1 VKLAGVQPNPEVN
14 VPGKHVAVR
23 QMFAEIAPSYD
34 RLNHLLSAHIDK
46 YWRWFT
52 VRKIRDLLLQPD
64 ALALDLCCGT
74 GDLAFALAKFAKVV
88 ACDFCHPML
97 VIGRQ
102 KGSRYPDRQAQFTEG
117 DALMLPFADGVFD
130 VVTISFGLRN
140 LENLEGGLREM
151 LRVLK
156 PGGRAAVLEFS
167 QPVVPVF
174 ASIASFYM
182 NRMVPRIGARL
193 SGYGAAY
200 HYLPASVRAFP
211 KQRELMSIMQ
221 EAGFQRVRYHNLMG
235 GAVALHLGE
244 SCRNRDER
252 ANIHVS

>member
-1 VKLAGVQPNPEVN
+1 MKLAGVHPSPEVN
-14 VPGKHVAVR
+14 VPGKHAAVR
-23 QMFAEIAPSYD
+23 QMFAEIAPNYD
-34 RLNHLLSAHIDK
+34 RLNHLLSGNIDR

-52 VRKIRDLLLQPD
+52 VRKTRDLLSQPN

-74 GDLAFALAKFAKVV
+74 GDLAFALAKFAKVI

-97 VIGRQ
+97 VIAREKASRFPGREA
-102 KGSRYPDRQAQFTEG
+102 RFTEG
-117 DALMLPFADGVFD
+117 DALMLPFADKAFD

-140 LENLEGGLREM
+140 LENIDGGLKEM

-174 ASIASFYM
+174 SSIAKFYM
-182 NRMVPRIGARL
+182 NRIVPRIGARV

-211 KQRELMSIMQ
+211 GQRELSAMMQ
-221 EAGFQRVRYHNLMG
+221 AAGFQRVRYHNLMG

-244 SCRNRDER
+244 R
-252 ANIHVS
+252 

>member
-1 VKLAGVQPNPEVN
+1 VKLAGVQPSPEVN
-14 VPGKHVAVR
+14 VVGKHVAVR
-23 QMFAEIAPSYD
+23 DMFAEIAPDYD
-34 RLNHLLSAHIDK
+34 RLNHLLSGNIDR

-52 VRKIRDLLLQPD
+52 VRKIRDLLSRPD

-74 GDLAFALAKFAKVV
+74 GDLAFELAKFARVI

-97 VIGRQ
+97 VIGRE
-102 KGSRYPDRQAQFTEG
+102 KGSRYPDRRAHFAEG
-117 DALMLPFADGVFD
+117 DALMLPFVDQVFD

-174 ASIASFYM
+174 SALANFYM
-182 NRMVPRIGARL
+182 NRIVPIIGARV

-200 HYLPASVRAFP
+200 HYLPLSIRAFP
-211 KQRELMSIMQ
+211 KQRELSSMMQ
-221 EAGFQRVRYHNLMG
+221 ETGFHRVRYHNLMG

-244 SCRNRDER
+244 R
-252 ANIHVS
+252 

>member
-1 VKLAGVQPNPEVN
+1 MKLTGVQPNPEVN
-14 VPGKHVAVR
+14 IPGKHIAVR
-23 QMFAEIAPSYD
+23 EMFAEIAPSYD
-34 RLNHLLSAHIDK
+34 RLNHLLSANIDK

-52 VRKIRDLLLQPD
+52 VRKLRDLLLRPD

-102 KGSRYPDRQAQFTEG
+102 KASRYPDRRAQFTEG
-117 DALMLPFADGVFD
+117 DALKLPFADEVFN

-140 LENLEGGLREM
+140 LENLEDGLKEM

-156 PGGRAAVLEFS
+156 PEGRAAVLEFS

-174 ASIASFYM
+174 SSIASFYM
-182 NRMVPRIGARL
+182 NRVVPGIGARL
-193 SGYGAAY
+193 SGHGAAY

-211 KQRELMSIMQ
+211 KQRELSRMMQ
-221 EAGFQRVRYHNLMG
+221 EAGFHRVRYHNLMG
-235 GAVALHLGE
+235 GTVALHLGE
-244 SCRNRDER
+244 K
-252 ANIHVS
+252 